1 MSRTRQH
8 AAWVPYFFIAPF
20 VLTFATFIVY
30 PLLNSIWMSL
40 HQSFGPGFSAFVG
53 TDNFVAILRDR
64 DFWVAL
70 RNTCVFALASVTIQL
85 PLSLGLALLL
95 NRPAM
100 IGRAFFRLIFFAPS
114 LVGLVFVGMLFT
126 LLFEAR
132 DGLINQIIRNFWPGF
147 PNEFFWLQ
155 KHVMAA
161 LIVAS
166 LWMYVGFN
174 MVYFLAALQGVNKD
188 TLEASAIDGA
198 NAWQRFVH
206 VILPEI
212 RPVVGFVVLLSI
224 IGSLQ
229 LFELPWILLNNT
241 AGPQQ
246 RGLTLVMYLYQNGFE
261 QNDLGYASAV
271 GWILALLLMGFALLQ
286 KKLSG
291 EERAR

>member
-1 MSRTRQH
+1 MSHSRPH
-8 AAWVPYFFIAPF
+8 AAWAPYFFIAPF
-20 VLTFATFIVY
+20 VLTFGTFIVY
-30 PLLNSIWMSL
+30 PLLNSLWLAL
-40 HQSFGPGFSAFVG
+40 HQSFGPGFSTYVG
-53 TDNFVAILRDR
+53 LDNFEAILRDR
-64 DFWVAL
+64 NFWVAL
-70 RNTCVFALASVTIQL
+70 KNTGVFALASVTIQL

-95 NRPAM
+95 NRPSM
-100 IGRAFFRLIFFAPS
+100 IGRSFFRLIFFSPS
-114 LVGLVFVGMLFT
+114 LVGLVFVGMLFS

-132 DGLINQIIRNFWPGF
+132 DGLINQIIRYFWPGF

-161 LIVAS
+161 LILAS

-188 TLEASAIDGA
+188 TLEASIIDGA

-206 VILPEI
+206 VVLPEI
-212 RPVVGFVVLLSI
+212 RPVAGFVVLLSI

-241 AGPQQ
+241 AGPQE

-261 QNDLGYASAV
+261 HNDLGYASAV
-271 GWILALLLMGFALLQ
+271 GWVLALLLMGIAFWH

-291 EERAR
+291 EEQTR